1 MREEGDQAAVI
12 KKDKHRMAI
21 NRVLIIAVTLAFAVL
36 VGAVI
41 YGMNLTE
48 YEGTLEENISYELP
62 EGYVEA
68 ETTLDDADDKTYVRE
83 TTDKLE
89 TINVY
94 YGGLERSENYI
105 VDKTVL
111 LDDGTELG
119 IGVLDWDNSYGN
131 ELEYTIYHGDESY
144 YLTYQCQE
152 TDKDK
157 YYSSCSEEQQNEM
170 MEFIKTF
177 DYHRPDGS
185 DMNAFQRLYRNFG
198 VGGIIV
204 LVLTLLFFIG
214 IPVAIGIGGL
224 VASKD
229 DGSKDGEAVISSRD
243 LHDSM
248 NRERAAKG
256 ESSMP
261 SINTVQGVS
270 SNNLARRDHSWS
282 SVPDFFIKMF
292 RKK

>member
-21 NRVLIIAVTLAFAVL
+21 NRVLIIIVTLAFAVL

-62 EGYVEA
+62 EGYVES

-198 VGGIIV
+198 VGGIVV

-224 VASKD
+224 MASKD
-229 DGSKDGEAVISSRD
+229 GSSKNDEAVISSKD
-243 LHDSM
+243 LHNSM

>member
-1 MREEGDQAAVI
+1 V
-12 KKDKHRMAI
+12 
-21 NRVLIIAVTLAFAVL
+21 
-36 VGAVI
+36 
-41 YGMNLTE
+41 
-48 YEGTLEENISYELP
+48 
-62 EGYVEA
+62 
-68 ETTLDDADDKTYVRE
+68 DDKTYVRE
-83 TTDKLE
+83 TADKLE

-94 YGGLERSENYI
+94 YDGLERSENYI
-105 VDKTVL
+105 VDKTVQ
-111 LDDGTELG
+111 LDDETVLG
-119 IGVLDWDNSYGN
+119 IGVIDWDNTYLN
-131 ELEYTIYHGDESY
+131 ELEYTIYHGGESY

-157 YYSSCSEEQQNEM
+157 YYSSCSKEQQNEM
-170 MEFIKTF
+170 MGFIKTF

-198 VGGIIV
+198 AGGIVV

-224 VASKD
+224 MASKD
-229 DGSKDGEAVISSRD
+229 DDRKEGGAVISSRD

-292 RKK
+292 RRK

>member
-1 MREEGDQAAVI
+1 MI
-12 KKDKHRMAI
+12 KRDKQKKVL
-21 NRVLIIAVTLAFAVL
+21 NRILIVAVTLAFAVL

-62 EGYVEA
+62 EGYVES

-89 TINVY
+89 TIDVY
-94 YGGLERSENYI
+94 YGGLESSDNFI
-105 VDKTVL
+105 VDKTVQ
-111 LDDGTELG
+111 LDDETELG
-119 IGVLDWDNSYGN
+119 IGVLDWDNSYDN
-131 ELEYTIYHGDESY
+131 ELEYTIYHGEESY

-152 TDKDK
+152 TDKEK

-170 MEFIKTF
+170 VEFIKTF

-198 VGGIIV
+198 VGGIVV

-224 VASKD
+224 MASKD
-229 DGSKDGEAVISSRD
+229 GSSKNDEAVISSKD
-243 LHDSM
+243 LHNSM

>member
-1 MREEGDQAAVI
+1 MI
-12 KKDKHRMAI
+12 KKDKHRMAM
-21 NRVLIIAVTLAFAVL
+21 NRVLIIVVTLAFAVV

-48 YEGTLEENISYELP
+48 YEGTLEENVSYELP
-62 EGYVEA
+62 EGYVES

-83 TTDKLE
+83 TADKLE

-94 YGGLERSENYI
+94 YDGLEKTENYI
-105 VDKTVL
+105 VDKTVQ
-111 LDDGTELG
+111 LDDETELG
-119 IGVLDWDNSYGN
+119 IGVIDWDNTYMN
-131 ELEYTIYHGDESY
+131 ELEYTIHHGDETY

-157 YYSSCSEEQQNEM
+157 YYSSCSEEQQNEI

-198 VGGIIV
+198 AGGIVV

-214 IPVAIGIGGL
+214 IPVAIGVGGL
-224 VASKD
+224 MASKG

-261 SINTVQGVS
+261 SINTAQGVS
-270 SNNLARRDHSWS
+270 TNTLARRDHSWS

>member
-1 MREEGDQAAVI
+1 MKSEGDGEALI
-12 KKDKHRMAI
+12 KRDKQKKVL
-21 NRVLIIAVTLAFAVL
+21 NRILIIAVTLAFAVV

-62 EGYVEA
+62 EGYVES

-152 TDKDK
+152 TDKEK

-170 MEFIKTF
+170 VEFIKTF

-198 VGGIIV
+198 VGGIVV

-224 VASKD
+224 MASKD
-229 DGSKDGEAVISSRD
+229 GSSKNDEAVISSRD

>member
-1 MREEGDQAAVI
+1 MI

-21 NRVLIIAVTLAFAVL
+21 NRVLIIVVTLAFAVL

-62 EGYVEA
+62 EGYVES

-198 VGGIIV
+198 VGGIVV

-224 VASKD
+224 MASKD
-229 DGSKDGEAVISSRD
+229 GSSKNDEAVISSKD
-243 LHDSM
+243 LQT
-248 NRERAAKG
+248 
-256 ESSMP
+256 P
-261 SINTVQGVS
+261 
-270 SNNLARRDHSWS
+270 
-282 SVPDFFIKMF
+282 
-292 RKK
+292 